1 MPDPDLLIRTGGE
14 KRISNFLLWNLAYT
28 EIYFSDVLWPEF
40 VPAHL
45 EAAFEFYARRE
56 RRFGLTSAQLAAHSD
71 A

>member
-14 KRISNFLLWNLAYT
+14 QRISNFLLWNLAYT

-40 VPAHL
+40 GAAQL
-45 EAAFEFYARRE
+45 DAAFQFFGERE
-56 RRFGLTSAQLAAHSD
+56 RRFGMTSAQLAANAD